1 MTAKTFLFRDE
12 RKIFHDQHEFN
23 LFKEEKKEITKAL
36 TAIRLENQT
45 DDRTLKQMKHFNS
58 KRDKEHK
65 DMEEK
70 KQANEDEILSLNKDI
85 EKLTLERD
93 EYERRLKDKDLLR
106 NQQNKTQNL
115 SAVSNSVDIDI
126 KIAESRIEELKGK
139 KDQL

>member
-1 MTAKTFLFRDE
+1 
-12 RKIFHDQHEFN
+12 
-23 LFKEEKKEITKAL
+23 
-36 TAIRLENQT
+36 
-45 DDRTLKQMKHFNS
+45 
-58 KRDKEHK
+58 
-65 DMEEK
+65 MEEK